1 MVMVSSEIIFV
12 LRSLR
17 LTRYLSAAGLVML
30 LYDHF
35 LTLDQ
40 EVEEIWKAKWTLPKI
55 FFLILRYLVPSLMII
70 ETYQISGIS
79 NHEITID
86 FCKGWFVFSM
96 IMAMSSITISNL
108 LILLRLWALW
118 GRDRKLIMWT
128 FLGFV
133 VVQLA
138 ALAVLV
144 HVIVIGLPL
153 LYWEPKLQI
162 CGLKQR
168 PHVEG
173 LWIPGIAFEC
183 VVFAA
188 AFVNGFHRPRSVGGH
203 SLLSALFRDGIHYF
217 VALFLLRLN
226 NFFFAVLAPLP
237 LLVCTIYLVWCCT
250 TLTVTRFLLNI
261 RRVASEQRNNEGDD
275 EEQEEQDSQFPMVTR
290 ETTCHSDSAE
300 SVKRGRW

>member
-1 MVMVSSEIIFV
+1 MVLVSGEVIFI

-17 LTRYLSAAGLVML
+17 LTRYLSAAGLMLL

-55 FFLILRYLVPSLMII
+55 FFLILRYTVPAMMII

-86 FCKGWFVFSM
+86 FCRGWFCFSM
-96 IMAMSSITISNL
+96 IIAVGSITVSNL

-118 GRDRKLIMWT
+118 GRDRKLILWT
-128 FLGFV
+128 FFGFV
-133 VVQLA
+133 VVQMA

-144 HVIVIGLPL
+144 HVIVKGLPM
-153 LYWEPKLQI
+153 LYWEEKLQL
-162 CGLKQR
+162 CAFKER
-168 PHVEG
+168 PHIEG

-183 VVFAA
+183 VVFTA
-188 AFVNGFHRPRSVGGH
+188 AFVNGFHRPRSVGGQ
-203 SLLSALFRDGIHYF
+203 SLLAALFRDGIHYF
-217 VALFLLRLN
+217 MALFLLRVN

-261 RRVASEQRNNEGDD
+261 RRVASEQRNEGEGD
-275 EEQEEQDSQFPMVTR
+275 EHEEQDSQFPMVTR
-290 ETTCHSDSAE
+290 ETTCHSDSAD
-300 SVKRGRW
+300 SVKPTRW